1 VSVPSDSPP
10 LPDRLS
16 ASAGADFDQVMREQI
31 APHLAAVEADRKHV
45 LRYCL
50 LSSAGLLALGVL
62 AAWLFSI
69 SGFGPGASLAVFAS
83 VALIFALWKSQFD
96 RFRIDFKQRLVAPL
110 VHAFDP
116 RLDYWPTD
124 AITREEFEASRL
136 FREHPVNRFR
146 GEDLIQGTLG
156 ATAMKCSEVDA
167 RYRSIV
173 KRRNQNDIEIFKGLF
188 FIADFN
194 KHFRGSIYVLPDR
207 AQRSLGALGQAL
219 QSLSSTY
226 GQLVKLEDPEFERLF
241 VVYGSDQIETRYIL
255 SAALMARIS
264 TFRMKTRHDLR
275 LAFVRSKLYMA
286 IHTRRNLFE
295 PRLLRN
301 VADPALYREIWDD
314 IELLSGIVDDLNLNT
329 RIWSK
334 R

>member
-1 VSVPSDSPP
+1 MSVPHDSPVS
-10 LPDRLS
+10 PDRQL
-16 ASAGADFDQVMREQI
+16 DFDQVMRERI
-31 APHLAAVEADRKHV
+31 APHLATAEAERRRV
-45 LRYCL
+45 LRFCL
-50 LSSAGLLALGVL
+50 LSSTGLLALGVL

-69 SGFGPGASLAVFAS
+69 LGFGPGLSLAMFGSA
-83 VALIFALWKSQFD
+83 ALIFLLWKSQYD

-110 VHAFDP
+110 VHALDP

-156 ATAMKCSEVDA
+156 ATAMKCSEIDA

-194 KHFRGSIYVLPDR
+194 KHFHGSTYVLPDR

-219 QSLSSTY
+219 QSLNSTY

-241 VVYGSDQIETRYIL
+241 VVYASDQIEARYIL
-255 SAALMARIS
+255 SAALMPRSSA
-264 TFRMKTRHDLR
+264 FRMKTRH
-275 LAFVRSKLYMA
+275 
-286 IHTRRNLFE
+286 
-295 PRLLRN
+295 
-301 VADPALYREIWDD
+301 
-314 IELLSGIVDDLNLNT
+314 
-329 RIWSK
+329 
-334 R
+334 